1 MRRVRKS
8 VPRRIRSI
16 GGILLLLI
24 FSAAGCGITGPD
36 KVTLHL
42 AGTVT
47 AQATGQPIAGA
58 LIELF
63 KPCLIFGC
71 NSDQDLARTTTD
83 AQGHYSLAQ
92 SVDKP
97 CLGSG
102 FGIDLSAS
110 STGFAPTAEQV
121 ECKGSLQTID
131 FSLSPPSG
139 P

>member
-1 MRRVRKS
+1 MRR
-8 VPRRIRSI
+8 
-16 GGILLLLI
+16 GILSLLI

-47 AQATGQPIAGA
+47 AQATGQPVAAA
-58 LIELF
+58 LIQLYP
-63 KPCLIFGC
+63 PCPIFGC

-83 AQGHYSLAQ
+83 AQGHYLLAQ
-92 SVDKP
+92 SVNNP
-97 CLGSG
+97 CLGNG
-102 FGIDLSAS
+102 FGIALSAS
-110 STGFAPTAEQV
+110 GPGFAGAGQQV

-131 FSLSPPSG
+131 FSLSPPSV